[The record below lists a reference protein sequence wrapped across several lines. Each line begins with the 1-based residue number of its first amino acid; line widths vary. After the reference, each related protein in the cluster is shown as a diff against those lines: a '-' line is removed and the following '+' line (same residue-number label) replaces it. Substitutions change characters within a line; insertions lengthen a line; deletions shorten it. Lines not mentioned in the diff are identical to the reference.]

1 MIEVLGVLVM
11 LLAVCGVVHA
21 SLAAYLAGR
30 FARESSTVATA
41 FPAVT
46 MLKPL
51 HGGEPKLEV
60 NLAAFFEQ
68 DYPTPFQIVFGVSD
82 RNDPAIATVERLRA
96 RYPDVN
102 VALVVDARRH
112 GTNAKI
118 SNVINMC
125 GAADH
130 EILIVSD
137 SDIAVPSDYL
147 RRLVAALE
155 PKDVGAVTCLYTGWA
170 VGGFASHLNAMGIN
184 YHFLPNAIS
193 GITLGLIQP
202 CFGSTIALKRSVL
215 DEIGGF
221 EAVGGTL
228 ADDYEIGR
236 AVRAKGHKVSVI
248 PMMVQHA
255 CAEKGLSEWLSHE
268 LRWASTI
275 RITAPIGHAGSIITH
290 TFPVALVGVVL
301 SGVTI
306 PSLVV
311 LTAALMVRAMV
322 KWRIDRAF
330 NPAGGPLW
338 LLLIRDLMVF
348 GIFLLSLRSGGSV
361 VWRGE
366 CLDVARGGALSER

>member
-1 MIEVLGVLVM
+1 MIEVLGVLATV
-11 LLAVCGVVHA
+11 LAACGVVHA
-21 SLAAYLAGR
+21 SLAVFFAGR
-30 FARESSTVATA
+30 FSRQPSAVATV

-46 MLKPL
+46 LLKPL
-51 HGGEPKLEV
+51 HGDEPALEV

-96 RYPDVN
+96 RYPDVD

-112 GTNAKI
+112 GSNAKI
-118 SNVINMC
+118 SNVINIC

-130 EILIVSD
+130 EILVVSD

-155 PKDVGAVTCLYTGWA
+155 PNDVGAVTCLYTGLA
-170 VGGFASHLNAMGIN
+170 VGEFASHLNAMGIN

-193 GITLGLIQP
+193 GIKLRLIQP

-221 EAVGGTL
+221 ESVGGTL

-236 AVRAKGHKVSVI
+236 AVRAKGRKVSVI
-248 PMMVQHA
+248 PMLVQHA
-255 CAEKGLSEWLSHE
+255 CAEKGLNEWLSHE
-268 LRWASTI
+268 LRWARTI

-290 TFPVALVGVVL
+290 TVPVALVGVAL
-301 SGVTI
+301 SGVGV

-311 LTAALMVRAMV
+311 LTAALVARAMV

-330 NPAGGPLW
+330 NPDGGPLW

-348 GIFLLSLRSGGSV
+348 GVFLLSLRSGGSV

-366 CLDVARGGALSER
+366 CLDVAQDGALSER